1 MKGIKAMN
9 KKIDKDL
16 LDKLYEAVILLETK
30 EECKNFFL
38 DLCTINE
45 LKAMSQRLQVA
56 KMLKDD
62 VIYQKIADETGA
74 STATI
79 SRVSRSLNYGTDG
92 YNMILEKLEKKDV

>member
-1 MKGIKAMN
+1 MIMI
-9 KKIDKDL
+9 KKIDNEL
-16 LDKLYEAVILLETK
+16 LDKLYEAVIAIDNK
-30 EECKNFFL
+30 EDCKNFFL

-62 VIYQKIADETGA
+62 VVYQKIADETGA

-79 SRVSRSLNYGTDG
+79 SRVSRCLNYGNNG
-92 YNMILEKLEKKDV
+92 YSLVLEKLEKKDV

>member
-1 MKGIKAMN
+1 MN
-9 KKIDKDL
+9 KKLDNQL
-16 LDKLYEAVILLETK
+16 LDKLYEAIVLLETK
-30 EECKNFFL
+30 EDCKNFFL

-45 LKAMSQRLQVA
+45 LKSMSQRLQVA

-79 SRVSRSLNYGTDG
+79 SRVSRALNYGTGG
-92 YNMILEKLEKKDV
+92 YEKILEKTEN

>member
-1 MKGIKAMN
+1 MI
-9 KKIDKDL
+9 KKIDNEL
-16 LDKLYEAVILLETK
+16 LDKLYEAVIAIDNK
-30 EECKNFFL
+30 EDCKNFFL

-62 VIYQKIADETGA
+62 VVYQKIADETGA

-79 SRVSRSLNYGTDG
+79 SRVSRCLNYGNNG
-92 YNMILEKLEKKDV
+92 YSLVLEKLEKKDV